1 MVPVVPA
8 TASTIGDRS
17 ILEVR
22 GVTKRFGG
30 LQALGGVDL
39 DVREGEIFG
48 LVGPNGS
55 GKTTLINVISGHYP
69 LSSGTIAVD
78 GVAIGS
84 LAAHEIARRGVAR
97 TYQIPRPFANMTRA
111 RQRRAGRH
119 LRRPAARQRRKSAT
133 RRCTGSASPASPA
146 RRTCC
151 RPG

>member
-1 MVPVVPA
+1 MARAEVVPVVPA
-8 TASTIGDRS
+8 TASKIGDRA

-69 LSSGTIAVD
+69 LSSGTVAVD
-78 GVAIGS
+78 GVDDRQPRGARNRPP
-84 LAAHEIARRGVAR
+84 RRG
-97 TYQIPRPFANMTRA
+97 T
-111 RQRRAGRH
+111 H
-119 LRRPAARQRRKSAT
+119 LPDPAARS
-133 RRCTGSASPASPA
+133 
-146 RRTCC
+146 RT
-151 RPG
+151 